1 MRYTNSK
8 GSFRDYAYYIEDV
21 RYKSIKEEDAETY
34 EEELN
39 SWLETLKVD
48 GYTVVMVNTA
58 ADEVYFKALIGYVP
72 SDKIYYEE
80 VEGGEKDGGE

>member
-1 MRYTNSK
+1 MRYTNGE

-21 RYKSIKEEDAETY
+21 RYKAIKEEDAETY

-39 SWLETLKVD
+39 SWLETLKAD
-48 GYTVVMVNTA
+48 GYTVALVNTS

-72 SDKIYYEE
+72 NDKIYYE
-80 VEGGEKDGGE
+80 VLEGGEKDGGE

>member
-8 GSFRDYAYYIEDV
+8 GSFRDYAYYVEDV
-21 RYKSIKEEDAETY
+21 RYKAIKEEDAETY

-39 SWLETLKVD
+39 SWLETLKAD
-48 GYTVVMVNTA
+48 GYTVVLVNTA

-72 SDKIYYEE
+72 SDEIYYEE
-80 VEGGEKDGGE
+80 AEGGEKDGGE